1 MAESKIKSELS
12 KYTSNSSLNK
22 KITQVIYNQFKSK
35 IEHFEISEY
44 DEISFNIIDSLIEKW
59 IPLIQKNDKVLK
71 NSVDKLSEM
80 EDWDLYPEHFLEI
93 KKQNDNL
100 MSDIK
105 RVFDKDKTCSKCKK
119 KMIIMVREIQSRS
132 GDEKATV
139 EWECQNCGHSFKT

>member
-105 RVFDKDKTCSKCKK
+105 R
-119 KMIIMVREIQSRS
+119 
-132 GDEKATV
+132 
-139 EWECQNCGHSFKT
+139 